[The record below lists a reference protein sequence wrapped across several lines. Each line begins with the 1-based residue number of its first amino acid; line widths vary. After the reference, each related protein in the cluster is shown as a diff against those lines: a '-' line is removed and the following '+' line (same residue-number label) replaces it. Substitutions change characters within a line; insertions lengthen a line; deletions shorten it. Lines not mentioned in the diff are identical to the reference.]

1 MEEFL
6 SISSPRSVSVS
17 QSGTLISVMV
27 ETSGSAEA
35 ATMKFLVLSYTSD
48 PVFTFMLLFLSQIIN
63 Q

>member
-1 MEEFL
+1 MEVFL

-27 ETSGSAEA
+27 ETSRSVEA

-63 Q
+63 